1 MTVFALV
8 DCNNFYASCE
18 KLFDPKLEGVPLVVL
33 SNNDGCVVAR
43 SAEVKALGIP
53 MGVPW
58 FKIRDEAKQFGIQAM
73 SSNYAL
79 YADMSNRVV
88 EVLEG
93 FSPHVEVYSI
103 DESFLSLDGFAA
115 RGFETYGTEIKQ
127 RVQDWL
133 GLAVCVGIAETKT
146 LAKLANHCAK
156 KGHAGTAGVCDFTT
170 IPPADFSALLAKIKV
185 GETWGVGSRLAPRLE
200 KMGIHT
206 VQDLRNAD
214 PGRMRARFSVVLERT
229 VMELKGIACL
239 ELEETTPDK
248 KQIVSSRSF
257 GQRIGAF
264 EHLADA
270 LAFHATRAA
279 EKLRSQD
286 SVAGALT
293 LFIRTNPF
301 ALKEPQY
308 QRSITIPLPEATQD
322 TRELVKWAGRG
333 LRRIY
338 RRGFA
343 YAKAGVM
350 LSEIRPTA
358 LVQAD
363 LFGSMEDSERSD
375 TLMGIMDRINQRW
388 GRGTLRT
395 ASEQAEGIWKMNRG
409 NLSPRYTTAWS
420 ELPQVT

>member
-1 MTVFALV
+1 MTLFALV

-43 SAEVKALGIP
+43 SAEVKALGVP
-53 MGVPW
+53 MGIPW
-58 FKIRDEAKQFGIQAM
+58 FKLREDAKKYGIQAM
-73 SSNYAL
+73 SSNYTL

-103 DESFLSLDGFAA
+103 DESFLLLDGFAS
-115 RGFETYGTEIKQ
+115 RGLEVYGRSIRQ

-156 KGHAGTAGVCDFTT
+156 KKLAGADGVCDFTT
-170 IPPADFSALLAKIKV
+170 IPPAAFSALLAKIKV
-185 GETWGVGSRLAPRLE
+185 GETWGVGPRLAPRLE

-206 VQDLRNAD
+206 VQDLREAD
-214 PGRMRARFSVVLERT
+214 PARIRGRFSVVLERT
-229 VMELKGIACL
+229 VRELKGISCL
-239 ELEETTPDK
+239 SLEETIPDK

-279 EKLRSQD
+279 EKLRAQD
-286 SVAGALT
+286 SIAGALT
-293 LFIRTNPF
+293 VFIRTNPF
-301 ALKEPQY
+301 ALKDAQY
-308 QRSITIPLPEATQD
+308 QRSLTIPLPYATQD
-322 TRELVKWAGRG
+322 TRELVKWSGRG

-350 LSEIRPTA
+350 LSEIRPAA
-358 LVQAD
+358 LEQTD
-363 LFGSMEDSERSD
+363 LFASLEDTERSD
-375 TLMGIMDRINQRW
+375 TLMGIMDRVNQRW

-395 ASEQAEGIWKMNRG
+395 ASERAEGIWKMNRG
-409 NLSPRYTTAWS
+409 NLSPRYTTSWD
-420 ELPQVT
+420 ELPTVT

>member
-53 MGVPW
+53 MGIPW
-58 FKIRDEAKQFGIQAM
+58 FKLRDEAQKWGIQAL
-73 SSNYAL
+73 SSNYTL

-103 DESFLSLDGFAA
+103 DESFLSLEGFAS
-115 RGFETYGTEIKQ
+115 RELEDYGRAIRQ

-156 KGHAGTAGVCDFTT
+156 KGHAGRAGVCDFTR
-170 IPPADFSALLAKIKV
+170 IPPTEFSALLAKIKV
-185 GETWGVGSRLAPRLE
+185 GETWGVGPRLAPRLE
-200 KMGIHT
+200 AMGIHT
-206 VQDLRNAD
+206 VQDLRDAD
-214 PGRMRARFSVVLERT
+214 PTRIRARFSVVLERT
-229 VMELKGIACL
+229 VRELKGVSCL
-239 ELEETTPDK
+239 SLEETLPDK

-264 EHLADA
+264 EYLADA

-279 EKLRSQD
+279 EKLRAQRSI
-286 SVAGALT
+286 AGALT
-293 LFIRTNPF
+293 VFIRTNPF
-301 ALKEPQY
+301 ALKDAQY
-308 QRSITIPLPEATQD
+308 QRSLTIPLPQATQD
-322 TRELVKWAGRG
+322 TRELVKWSGRG

-338 RRGFA
+338 RGGFS

-350 LSEIRPTA
+350 LSQIRPA
-358 LVQAD
+358 VFEQAD
-363 LFGSMEDSERSD
+363 LFGSIEDTDRSD
-375 TLMGIMDRINQRW
+375 TLMEIMDQINQRW

-409 NLSPRYTTAWS
+409 NLSPRYTTSWD
-420 ELPQVT
+420 ELPTVT

>member
-1 MTVFALV
+1 MTIFALV

-53 MGVPW
+53 MGIPW
-58 FKIRDEAKQFGIQAM
+58 FKLREDAKKLGIQAM
-73 SSNYAL
+73 SSNYTL

-103 DESFLSLDGFAA
+103 DESFLLLDGFAS
-115 RGFETYGTEIKQ
+115 RGLEDYGRSIRQ
-127 RVQDWL
+127 RIQDWL

-156 KGHAGTAGVCDFTT
+156 KKLAGSQGVCDFTT
-170 IPPADFSALLAKIKV
+170 LPTSDLSALFAKIKV
-185 GETWGVGSRLAPRLE
+185 GETWGVGPRLAPRLE
-200 KMGIHT
+200 KIGIHT
-206 VQDLRNAD
+206 VQDLRDAE
-214 PGRMRARFSVVLERT
+214 PARIRALFSVVLERT
-229 VMELKGIACL
+229 VRELKGVSCL
-239 ELEETTPDK
+239 NLEETIPDK
-248 KQIVSSRSF
+248 KQIISSRSF
-257 GQRIGAF
+257 GQRIGAL

-279 EKLRSQD
+279 EKLRAQH

-293 LFIRTNPF
+293 IFIRTNPF

-308 QRSITIPLPEATQD
+308 QRSLTIPLPQATQD
-322 TRELVKWAGRG
+322 TRTLVKWAGRG

-350 LSEIRPTA
+350 LSEIRPAA
-358 LVQAD
+358 LEQAD
-363 LFGSMEDSERSD
+363 LFTDLEDTERSD
-375 TLMGIMDRINQRW
+375 TLMGIMDQINHRW

-395 ASEQAEGIWKMNRG
+395 ASEGAEGIWKMNRG
-409 NLSPRYTTAWS
+409 HLSPCYTTSWD
-420 ELPQVT
+420 ELPTVR